1 MIEIGVDV
9 GGTFT
14 DVVCYANGRPV
25 VVLKVPT
32 TRQDPSRAIL
42 SALKQLADSGME
54 TDRITRFVHGTTVAT
69 NAVLERRGPKIGL
82 LTTRGFKDV
91 LEIGRQMRQQMY
103 DAILEPETP
112 VFLAPGAMRKEVV
125 ERVAADGTVL
135 EPLDEASC
143 AAAASDLVARGA
155 TSIAVCFLHAYLN
168 PRHEQKAAEIL
179 RKAYP
184 QLYVSI
190 SSEVDP
196 AFREYERTVVTA
208 FDAYIK
214 PVVDR
219 YLDNLEDG
227 LKRAGL
233 RVPLQVMQSRGGVCV
248 AGVARERPV
257 RLFLSGPAAGVIGGQ
272 AVGDAAGIKDIITID
287 IGGTSSDIAL
297 VHSGKPII
305 RAEGLVAGYPIRVP
319 MVDVNAIGAGG
330 GSVAW
335 IDAAGGLRVGPRSAG
350 SEPGPASYGL
360 GGEEATVTDASI
372 VLGYIDP
379 AYFAGGTMALK
390 PELARAAIQKRIA
403 EPLGLSVEEAALGI
417 HRVINAQMTEG
428 IRLVSIRQGFDPRNF
443 TLVPLGGGG
452 GIHAAALADDLKI
465 NQILIPRH
473 PGVLSAAGLLVA
485 NIEHEKSVA
494 FAQDLQGLSI
504 GAVKEKISELDAAC
518 AALMSREAIGD
529 GSIDRL
535 YFADVCYIGQSHYLE
550 IPLHLGE
557 EGALARLYDDF
568 NVAHERVFG
577 HAQRAPARIV
587 NLRSLHF
594 VRAQPPLPAS
604 EGSAAASRAHEK
616 TRNAHFV
623 GETAAI
629 EARIYVREQMTAR
642 TVVDG
647 PAIIEQA
654 DTTTLVP
661 AGWQVRNA
669 PGGNL
674 LMTRVGH

>member
-14 DVVCYANGRPV
+14 DVVCYASGRPV
-25 VVLKVPT
+25 IALKVPT

-42 SALKQLADSGME
+42 SSLKQLAGSGVE

-112 VFLAPGAMRKEVV
+112 VFLAPGAMRKEAV
-125 ERVAADGTVL
+125 ERLAADGAVL

-143 AAAASDLVARGA
+143 VAAASDLVARGV
-155 TSIAVCFLHAYLN
+155 TSVAICFLHAYLN
-168 PRHEQKAAEIL
+168 PQHEQKAAEIL
-179 RKAYP
+179 RKAHP

-219 YLDNLEDG
+219 YLDNLEGG
-227 LKRAGL
+227 LERAGL
-233 RVPLQVMQSRGGVCV
+233 RAPLQVMQSRGGVCV

-272 AVGDAAGIKDIITID
+272 SVGDAAGIKDIITID

-305 RAEGLVAGYPIRVP
+305 RAEGVVAGYPIRVP

-335 IDAAGGLRVGPRSAG
+335 TDPAGGLRVGPRSAG

-379 AYFAGGTMALK
+379 AYFAGGTMPLK
-390 PELARAAIQKRIA
+390 PELAREAIRKRIA

-443 TLVPLGGGG
+443 TLVPLGGAG
-452 GIHAAALADDLKI
+452 GIHAAALADDLRI
-465 NQILIPRH
+465 GQILIPRH
-473 PGVLSAAGLLVA
+473 PGVLSAAGLLA
-485 NIEHEKSVA
+485 ASIEHEKSVA
-494 FAQDLQGLSI
+494 FGQDLQGLSI
-504 GAVKEKISELDAAC
+504 GAVEEKLAELDAAC
-518 AALMSREAIGD
+518 AALMSREAIGA
-529 GSIDRL
+529 GSVERL

-557 EGALARLYDDF
+557 EGALVRLYEDF
-568 NVAHERVFG
+568 NVVHERVFG

-587 NLRSLHF
+587 NLRGLHF
-594 VRAQPPLPAS
+594 VRAQPPLPAPDS
-604 EGSAAASRAHEK
+604 STAASRAHQK
-616 TRNAHFV
+616 ARNAHFV

-629 EARIYVREQMTAR
+629 EARIYAREQMTAQ
-642 TVVDG
+642 TIVDG

-661 AGWQVRNA
+661 AGWQVRSA

>member
-14 DVVCYANGRPV
+14 DVVCYASGTPV

-42 SALKQLADSGME
+42 SALKQLAEAGLE
-54 TDRITRFVHGTTVAT
+54 TDRITRFTHGTTVAT
-69 NAVLERRGPKIGL
+69 NAVLERRGPTIGL

-103 DAILEPETP
+103 DAILQPETP
-112 VFLAPGAMRKEVV
+112 VFLAPGAMRREVL
-125 ERVAADGTVL
+125 ERVAADGTVIV
-135 EPLDEASC
+135 PLDEESC
-143 AAAASDLVARGA
+143 AASAAELVARGA
-155 TSIAVCFLHAYLN
+155 TSIAICFLHSYMN
-168 PRHEQKAAEIL
+168 PLHEQRAAEIV
-179 RKAYP
+179 RKAHP
-184 QLYVSI
+184 GVYVSI

-214 PVVDR
+214 PVVDS

-233 RVPLQVMQSRGGVCV
+233 RAPLQVMQSRGGVSV

-272 AVGDAAGIKDIITID
+272 SVGDAAGIKDIITID

-305 RAEGLVAGYPIRVP
+305 RAEGVVAGYPIRIP

-350 SEPGPASYGL
+350 SEPGPACYGL
-360 GGEEATVTDASI
+360 GGEEPTVTDASI

-379 AYFAGGTMALK
+379 AYFAGGTMKLK
-390 PELARAAIQKRIA
+390 PELARSAIQTHIA
-403 EPLGLSVEEAALGI
+403 KPLGLSVEEAALGI

-428 IRLVSIRQGFDPRNF
+428 MRLVSIRQGFDPRNF

-465 NQILIPRH
+465 RQILIPRH
-473 PGVLSAAGLLVA
+473 PGVLSAAGLLAA

-494 FAQDLQGLSI
+494 FAQELQGLSI
-504 GAVKEKISELDAAC
+504 DAVKAKVAELDVVC
-518 AALMSREAIGD
+518 AGLMSREAIGD
-529 GSIDRL
+529 GTIERL

-557 EGALARLYDDF
+557 EGALARLYEDF

-577 HAQRAPARIV
+577 HAQRAPARVV
-587 NLRSLHF
+587 NLRGLHF
-594 VRAQPPLPAS
+594 VRSQPPLPAS
-604 EGSAAASRAHEK
+604 DVPVAASRSLQKMRE
-616 TRNAHFV
+616 AHFV
-623 GETAAI
+623 SGSASV
-629 EARIYVREQMTAR
+629 EARIFARELMTSE

-661 AGWQVRNA
+661 DGWQVKSA
-669 PGGNL
+669 PGNNL
-674 LMTRVGH
+674 LMTKVRG

>member
-14 DVVCYANGRPV
+14 DVVCYASGRPV

-42 SALKQLADSGME
+42 SALKQLAASGMD
-54 TDRITRFVHGTTVAT
+54 TDTITRFVHGTTAAT

-112 VFLAPGAMRKEVV
+112 VFLAPGAMRKEVS
-125 ERVAADGTVL
+125 ERIAADGTIL
-135 EPLDEASC
+135 EAIDEASC
-143 AAAASDLVARGA
+143 ASAAADLVARGA
-155 TSIAVCFLHAYLN
+155 TSVAICFLHAYIN
-168 PRHEQKAAEIL
+168 PQHEQKAAEVV

-219 YLDNLEDG
+219 YLDNLEAG
-227 LKRAGL
+227 LERAGL
-233 RVPLQVMQSRGGVCV
+233 RAPLQVMQSRGGVSV
-248 AGVARERPV
+248 ASVVRERPV

-272 AVGDAAGIKDIITID
+272 SVGDAAGIKDIITID

-350 SEPGPASYGL
+350 SEPGPACYGL
-360 GGEEATVTDASI
+360 GGEEPTVTDASI

-379 AYFAGGTMALK
+379 TYFAGGTVELK
-390 PELARAAIQKRIA
+390 PELARTAIRKHIA

-417 HRVINAQMTEG
+417 HRVVNAQMTEG
-428 IRLVSIRQGFDPRNF
+428 MRLVSIRQGFDPRSF

-465 NQILIPRH
+465 GQILIPRH
-473 PGVLSAAGLLVA
+473 PGVLSAAGLLAA
-485 NIEHEKSVA
+485 NIEHEKSIA
-494 FAQDLQGLSI
+494 FAKDLEGLSL
-504 GAVKEKISELDAAC
+504 GTVKEKVAELDAAC

-529 GSIDRL
+529 GAVERL

-557 EGALARLYDDF
+557 EDALARLYEDF

-577 HAQRAPARIV
+577 HAQRVAARIV
-587 NLRSLHF
+587 NLRGLHF
-594 VRAQPPLPAS
+594 VRARPPLAAPD
-604 EGSAAASRAHEK
+604 GSAAPGRARQK
-616 TRNAHFV
+616 VRNAHFV
-623 GETAAI
+623 GEPVAV
-629 EARIYVREQMTAR
+629 EARIYAREQMAAD
-642 TVVDG
+642 TVVKG

-654 DTTTLVP
+654 DTTTLIP
-661 AGWQVRNA
+661 EGWQVRSA
-669 PGGNL
+669 PGDNL
-674 LMTRVGH
+674 LMTRVRG